1 MSAAGGDS
9 PGSSGAE
16 VPLNIED
23 LRRYSRQQR
32 QDITSRLKTSGRESA
47 DQAFIRTAR
56 GLRTLLNDDSALECG
71 PKVVAVRDIS
81 ITQEEADRRW
91 RAQLPIEAQRRAEN
105 YAATAYA
112 YLAQKAEAE
121 HKENAERKCAGSGV
135 CQ

>member
-1 MSAAGGDS
+1 M
-9 PGSSGAE
+9 
-16 VPLNIED
+16 NIED

-71 PKVVAVRDIS
+71 PKVVAARDIN